1 MSQHFEKADYTVK
14 GGSLD
19 TTCQEPRLIFGI
31 VRFKSLEIFSPFR
44 VLGSLQRDGQKAL
57 PPLSKPQRRL
67 EAGEKRKSP
76 PLLRVPCPTSPNEA
90 HTLHIPMHE
99 STCIEPF
106 DTMCL
111 TLSQCCRG
119 R

>member
-1 MSQHFEKADYTVK
+1 MADYTVK

-19 TTCQEPRLIFGI
+19 TDFQVSLQKVSLQSI
-31 VRFKSLEIFSPFR
+31 VRFESLEIFSPFR

-90 HTLHIPMHE
+90 HALHIPMHE